1 MSTHL
6 KPAKHAVATIP
17 AVYGIFTER
26 SKAELAVAMLK
37 AKEFK
42 GTEISVLYPHAN
54 DRRDLVEVP
63 TTKALQGAE
72 IGAGAGAIIGVLGWL
87 SGIGLLAVPGLG
99 AMIVAGPIA
108 ALLMTVGAGAGAG
121 VLLGTLSGMGIPDK
135 EAEHFHG
142 RLHKGDILMSVH
154 TPDAERLQQAKE
166 IMVQTGA
173 EDVYSA
179 RGGHA

>member
-1 MSTHL
+1 MSIQL
-6 KPAKHAVATIP
+6 KPAKSVAAIP
-17 AVYGIFTER
+17 AVFGIFTER
-26 SKAELAVAMLK
+26 SKAELAVALLK
-37 AKEFK
+37 ANEYK

-72 IGAGAGAIIGVLGWL
+72 IGAGAGAVIGVLGWI
-87 SGIGLLAVPGLG
+87 SGIGLLAVPGIG
-99 AMIVAGPIA
+99 ALVAAGPIA
-108 ALLMTVGAGAGAG
+108 ALLLTVGAGTGAG

-135 EAEHFHG
+135 EAERFHG
-142 RLHKGDILMSVH
+142 RLHKGDILLSVH
-154 TPDAERLQQAKE
+154 TPDSERLIQAKE

-179 RGGHA
+179 RGHA

>member
-1 MSTHL
+1 MSIQL
-6 KPAKHAVATIP
+6 KPVKSVAATP

-26 SKAELAVAMLK
+26 SKAELAVALMK
-37 AKEFK
+37 SKEFK
-42 GTEISVLYPHAN
+42 STEISVLYPHAN

-72 IGAGAGAIIGVLGWL
+72 IGAGAGAVIGVLGWL

-99 AMIVAGPIA
+99 AMIAAGPIA
-108 ALLMTVGAGAGAG
+108 ALLVTVGAGAGAG

-142 RLHKGDILMSVH
+142 RLHKGDILISVH
-154 TPDAERLQQAKE
+154 TLDAERLLQAKE